1 MIASIPTP
9 ALGFIG
15 RKNSGKTTLLEKV
28 ISELTA
34 RGLKIATVK
43 HHGHPDF
50 DIDIPGRDSYRHRMA
65 GAQST
70 TIFSDVRFAQVTE
83 LHNPLSCEDVLAHLS
98 NYDIALVEGFK
109 KADIPHIE
117 LFRSG
122 NTRDEAVVE
131 SSIEAWE
138 NAKEHNLSLPVAIV
152 SNISRIQSAASTLD
166 IPCFDYEEIPNLCT
180 FIQTNFARPHLSIV
194 VQAGGESK
202 RMGTPKDTVLF
213 MGRPL
218 IMHTLAKVA
227 PLANELIVTTNA
239 PDRLHFLTQ
248 CYPAIR
254 FEQDIL
260 PERGAI
266 PGLYTA
272 LSVAHNELVA
282 PVACDMADFP
292 TTLLAKEALWMRPCF
307 SPLHDAIIPKTE
319 TSLEPFAAVYR
330 REPCLEKLSTFIHT
344 GKAPLHKEELPK
356 DNQNS
361 QTQTNTEKANKSQ
374 PRIKDF
380 LDTLLCGYVDCTHP
394 VKIARFNGS
403 FLNINTPEELQ
414 VAENTF
420 STRFDCLG

>member
-70 TIFSDVRFAQVTE
+70 TILSDVRFAQVTE

-122 NTRDEAVVE
+122 NTRDEAVVGD
-131 SSIEAWE
+131 SIEAWE

-248 CYPAIR
+248 YYPAIR

-266 PGLYTA
+266 SGLYTA

-307 SPLHDAIIPKTE
+307 SLLHDAIIPKTE
-319 TSLEPFAAVYR
+319 TSLEPLR
-330 REPCLEKLSTFIHT
+330 RYIAESLVWKNFPHLFTPEKHPCIKKNFLKITRT
-344 GKAPLHKEELPK
+344 AKHKPALRK
-356 DNQNS
+356 
-361 QTQTNTEKANKSQ
+361 QTNHNRE
-374 PRIKDF
+374 
-380 LDTLLCGYVDCTHP
+380 
-394 VKIARFNGS
+394 
-403 FLNINTPEELQ
+403 
-414 VAENTF
+414 
-420 STRFDCLG
+420 